1 MYKNPQLLNAGKKIP
16 TTQAPLNGRYKIPT
30 MQLFL

>member
-1 MYKNPQLLNAGKKIP
+1 MYKNPQLLNAEKKIP
-16 TTQAPLNGRYKIPT
+16 MKQAPLNRGYKIPT